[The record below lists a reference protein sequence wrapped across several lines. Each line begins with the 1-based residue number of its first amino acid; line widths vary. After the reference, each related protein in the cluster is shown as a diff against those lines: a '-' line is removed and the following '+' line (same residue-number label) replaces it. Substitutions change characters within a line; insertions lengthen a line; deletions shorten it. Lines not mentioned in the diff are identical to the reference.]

1 MPFSNALPDPK
12 PTLVYYDMS
21 TPGAQPLA
29 LLGPHA
35 FAHHHMR
42 PCTSGGGTRSVPF
55 LFAGMI
61 NLLHSKEGRDI
72 FKALAASTAGD
83 EGVSAG
89 TVSARVSLATAP
101 VAILFCI
108 DGSYVKANP
117 ELLRSDDNSGD
128 PNNAYHKSI
137 HEMYHTVLKG
147 QMHANAEI
155 AEVNLE
161 NFTAIEVSTHEAQH

>member
-1 MPFSNALPDPK
+1 
-12 PTLVYYDMS
+12 
-21 TPGAQPLA
+21 
-29 LLGPHA
+29 
-35 FAHHHMR
+35 
-42 PCTSGGGTRSVPF
+42 
-55 LFAGMI
+55 MI

-161 NFTAIEVSTHEAQH
+161 NFTAIEVSTQEAQH